1 MFPRLIRKK
10 VGELLIE
17 RNIITPEQ
25 LERALV
31 DQRLNGG
38 YVSQHLIALKFAT
51 EYDIAMCLSNQYH
64 LAYLPLKNYLIPRE
78 VLDKI
83 PLKWINIFKLIP
95 VDEIGTSLSIAMA
108 DPLNEGAIQM
118 IQQMTNRQVC
128 VFISTFSE
136 IEEAIGRYFKDAF
149 WDIKK
154 ISESDMRKFM
164 ISESYIQTKSYS
176 GRERRRFIRIAREL
190 KLEYMFHGQ
199 TYSTKTVNI
208 SFAGVCF
215 HSAIFV
221 PVEHELVCKM
231 YFNDQ
236 RYLECVVKVL
246 RVENKNNQQN
256 SPNAFEI
263 GGVFEFMDDNDRAD
277 IANYLK
283 SFLLQK

>member
-1 MFPRLIRKK
+1 
-10 VGELLIE
+10 
-17 RNIITPEQ
+17 
-25 LERALV
+25 
-31 DQRLNGG
+31 
-38 YVSQHLIALKFAT
+38 
-51 EYDIAMCLSNQYH
+51 
-64 LAYLPLKNYLIPRE
+64 
-78 VLDKI
+78 LDKI